1 MFSCFALG
9 ERQKSGEDDLQRLD
23 DKVCVITGAGSGIGR
38 ASAEMFARAGAT
50 VVVTDLRAAAAEEVA
65 NGITNAGGRAIA
77 LAIDVG
83 EESALQRMVDT
94 TIAECGRIAEIGRA
108 WWREGVG
115 QYVWI

>member
-38 ASAEMFARAGAT
+38 ASAEMFAREGAT
-50 VVVTDLRAAAAEEVA
+50 VVVTDLRAAAAAEVA

-83 EESALQRMVDT
+83 EESALRSEARSV
-94 TIAECGRIAEIGRA
+94 GK
-108 WWREGVG
+108 EGVSTG
-115 QYVWI
+115 KSWWAP

>member
-1 MFSCFALG
+1 
-9 ERQKSGEDDLQRLD
+9 
-23 DKVCVITGAGSGIGR
+23 
-38 ASAEMFARAGAT
+38 MFAREGAT

-94 TIAECGRIAEIGRA
+94 TIAEYGRIDVLYNNALLVSTDFAIRDMDILKFFPEFFYATLRVLELG
-108 WWREGVG
+108 WP
-115 QYVWI
+115 Y